1 MTVAVVVLLIGV
13 GAGAIALWI
22 DARFPRLAPD
32 EMRGALI
39 HVGVSI
45 VIAQLLVPIGMKV
58 LLSLETLFS
67 TLFAIFGV
75 AFPAIVY
82 ALLAGL
88 WVIKLTTGVLRSHM
102 R

>member
-1 MTVAVVVLLIGV
+1 MAVPLMILLIGV
-13 GAGAIALWI
+13 GAGALALWI
-22 DARFPRLAPD
+22 DVRFPKLAPN

-39 HVGVSI
+39 HVGASI
-45 VIAQLLVPIGMKV
+45 VVAQLLVPVGMHMF
-58 LLSLETLFS
+58 LGMETHVA
-67 TLFAIFGV
+67 TLFAIFGI

-88 WVIKLTTGVLRSHM
+88 WVIQLTTGALRSHM

>member
-1 MTVAVVVLLIGV
+1 MAVPFMVLLIGL
-13 GAGAIALWI
+13 GAGALALWV
-22 DARFPRLAPD
+22 DARFPRLAPT
-32 EMRGALI
+32 EMRPALI
-39 HVGVSI
+39 HVGISI
-45 VIAQLLVPIGMKV
+45 VIAQLVVPIGMRA
-58 LLSLETLFS
+58 LLGLETAVG
-67 TLFAIFGV
+67 TLLAVFAV

>member
-1 MTVAVVVLLIGV
+1 MTVPVVVLLIGV

-32 EMRGALI
+32 EMRTALI

-45 VIAQLLVPIGMKV
+45 VVAQLIVPIGMKV
-58 LLSLETLFS
+58 LLSLETVPA
-67 TLFAIFGV
+67 TLLAVFGV
-75 AFPAIVY
+75 AFPAVVY

-88 WVIKLTTGVLRSHM
+88 WVIKLTTGILRSHM